1 MKIIA
6 QNKKARHDYEILNE
20 YEAGLSLLGSEIK
33 SLRNGRANI
42 QEGYI
47 YIDDNGNA
55 IISNMNIP
63 VYNMTSKY
71 FNHKPTRN
79 RKLLLHKKEINKLS
93 GSIKTKGTTIVPLS
107 LYINDR
113 NKAKLKIAIAKGKKL
128 YDKRQDLKER
138 DWKRDKERMLKENNR

>member
-20 YEAGLSLLGSEIK
+20 YEAGLCLLGSEMK
-33 SLRNGRANI
+33 SVRNGRANI

-47 YIDDNGNA
+47 YIDDNGDA
-55 IISNMNIP
+55 
-63 VYNMTSKY
+63 Y
-71 FNHKPTRN
+71 
-79 RKLLLHKKEINKLS
+79 LLI
-93 GSIKTKGTTIVPLS
+93 TKDQQYIVPLS

>member
-1 MKIIA
+1 MKLIA
-6 QNKKARHDYEILNE
+6 QNKKARHDYEILTE

-42 QEGYI
+42 QESYI
-47 YIDDNGNA
+47 YIDNDGNA

-79 RKLLLHKKEINKLS
+79 RQLLLHKKELNKIA
-93 GSIKTKGTTIVPLS
+93 GSVKTKGVTIIPLS

-113 NKAKLKIAIAKGKKL
+113 NKAKLKIALGKGKKL
-128 YDKRQDLKER
+128 YDKRKDIKER

>member
-1 MKIIA
+1 MKKFYTIMFFTFMFLFFIFIGNVNA
-6 QNKKARHDYEILNE
+6 NTLN
-20 YEAGLSLLGSEIK
+20 SVKMDIFV
-33 SLRNGRANI
+33 
-42 QEGYI
+42 
-47 YIDDNGNA
+47 DDNGDA